1 MSVLDREDW
10 LSLTPKDIL
19 HIWKYEEESGKGRR
33 IVLYPIDLARLNDA
47 EAALQRGE
55 QNVKISGS
63 KITLNSTGALIW
75 EMCDGS
81 HTIEEIIESLVERF
95 NVDREQVARDVRR
108 FFEQLEPYHVLEI
121 DWSPL

>member
-10 LSLTPKDIL
+10 MSLTPKDIL
-19 HIWKYEEESGKGRR
+19 HVWKYEEGPGQERR
-33 IVLYPIDLARLNDA
+33 IVLYPIDFNQLSEA

-55 QNVKISGS
+55 KDVRIVGS
-63 KITLNSTGALIW
+63 KITLNPIGALIW

-81 HTIEEIIESLVERF
+81 HSVGEIVDAISRRF
-95 NVDREQVARDVRR
+95 GVDREQVSQDVRR
-108 FFEQLEPYHVLEI
+108 FLERLEPYNVLEI